1 MNSGNPL
8 QKVRAK
14 LTLELLL
21 LSICLTLA
29 APLPAQTIRVGVIS
43 ESANNWPLWV
53 AEARG
58 LFRAEG
64 LQVKVVV
71 TGEAQ
76 HQLRELEAGNLEIT
90 HQAADHFV
98 RAVEDGKNFFVFMTI
113 SRPIFDLIVR
123 PGIKSFADLR
133 GKTIALDQVA
143 TGYWLLYKKVLEKN
157 GLPPGSYVIQADSGG
172 PERRMAA
179 VRENRAQFTYMNPPA
194 SLNAVADGFTMLATL
209 ADYYPEFPGSSGGA
223 IRDWARENE
232 DTLVK
237 YLRAYIHAVDW
248 LLDPANRDA
257 AIALANLRIKEDP
270 KTLAGSYDSLVKKG
284 LVPTAAVKR
293 EGFAQVLEL
302 LAESRLI
309 KEPLAPI
316 EKYVDVSYQQKAIA
330 GMKR

>member
-1 MNSGNPL
+1 
-8 QKVRAK
+8 
-14 LTLELLL
+14 LTLTLVL
-21 LSICLTLA
+21 LSTCLTLA
-29 APLPAQTIRVGVIS
+29 TPLRAQTIRVGVIS
-43 ESANNWPLWV
+43 ESANNWPLWA

-58 LFRAEG
+58 FFRAEG

-71 TGEAQ
+71 TSEAQ

-143 TGYWLLYKKVLEKN
+143 TGYWLLYEKVLEKN

-172 PERRMAA
+172 PEQRMAA

-194 SLNAVADGFTMLATL
+194 SLNAVRDGFTMLATL
-209 ADYYPEFPGSSGGA
+209 ADYYPDFPGSSGGA
-223 IRDWARENE
+223 KRDWARRNE
-232 DTLVK
+232 DTLIK
-237 YLRAYIHAVDW
+237 YLRAYIRAVGW

-257 AIALANLRIKEDP
+257 AIALAAQRVKEDT
-270 KTLAGSYDSLVKKG
+270 KTLAASYDSLVKKG
-284 LVPTAAVKR
+284 LVPAAAVNR
-293 EGFAQVLEL
+293 QGFEQVLRL
-302 LAESRLI
+302 LVESKLI
-309 KEPLAPI
+309 REPVAPI
-316 EKYVDVSYQQKAIA
+316 EKYVNVSYQQKALA